1 MRSKDLPRFERG
13 INTLGQEELDKLM
26 KQNEDLQ
33 GKLTKRNEQY
43 MMSLDKALSAANL
56 SEERKIEIYGEML
69 PKLVEGQKTGQ
80 TARQL
85 YGTVTEQTTA
95 VLDGPRKVA
104 ANAPSKDWQ
113 IFVDG
118 GLMMVAL
125 MSLVMGATG
134 LIGKGQSSGGEMGLA
149 TLILNFF
156 GGGLVVL
163 LIAKNTP
170 GRDGA
175 EKKKGGFF
183 RYILVV
189 GVAMLAWLLV
199 MTLSMTYLPASL
211 NIVLPPVGYL
221 IVAAVAFAGK
231 WYFKKTY
238 NVRGGIF

>member
-1 MRSKDLPRFERG
+1 MEQDTQKNIE
-13 INTLGQEELDKLM
+13 IQNEELYR
-26 KQNEDLQ
+26 
-33 GKLTKRNEQY
+33 KLTKRNEQY
-43 MMSLDKALSAANL
+43 MMSLDKALDAANL
-56 SEERKIEIYGEML
+56 TEDRKREIYSEML
-69 PKLVEGQKTGQ
+69 PVLVEGQKTGQ

-85 YGTVTEQTTA
+85 YGTVSEQIGK
-95 VLDGPRKVA
+95 VLDGPRKA
-104 ANAPSKDWQ
+104 EANAPSKDWM

-134 LIGKGQSSGGEMGLA
+134 LIGKSQGGSEMGIA
-149 TLILNFF
+149 TLALNFI

-170 GRDGA
+170 NRDGSN
-175 EKKKGGFF
+175 KKKGGIF

-189 GVAMLAWLLV
+189 GAAMMAWLLI
-199 MTLSMTYLPASL
+199 MTFSMAFLPASI
-211 NIVLPPVGYL
+211 NIILPPIGYL

-231 WYFKKTY
+231 MYFKKTF